1 MWLVPSRRPHNLR
14 RLANAW
20 GAAPAWIR
28 LDDDDPMLGGYSF
41 HPGWTV
47 AVGPRKPLCGVY
59 EEAFETYPD
68 LDWYGFLADDVLPEV
83 NWESLIET
91 AGRDGL
97 AFGDDG
103 INGERH
109 AAHFVLGG
117 DLVREV
123 GFLCLPGL
131 SRIYIDTVWCDIAR
145 AKGVYRYRPDVKMPH
160 LHFSNGRA
168 LMDATYRKPRRDADR
183 ALYEAWRNQEK
194 TE

>member
-1 MWLVPSRRPHNLR
+1 
-14 RLANAW
+14 LADAW
-20 GAAPAWIR
+20 GSTPAWVR
-28 LDDDDPMLGGYSF
+28 LDSDDPMLGGYPD
-41 HPGWTV
+41 HPNWIV
-47 AVGPRKPLCGVY
+47 CVGPRKPLCGVY
-59 EEAFETYPD
+59 EEAFEAYPD
-68 LDWYGFLADDVLPEV
+68 LDWYGFLADDVLPEG

-103 INGERH
+103 INGEKH

-117 DLVREV
+117 DLVREI

-131 SRIYIDTVWCDIAR
+131 SRLYIDTVWCDIAR
-145 AKGVYRYRPDVKMPH
+145 ARGVYRYRPDVRMPH

-168 LMDATYRKPRRDADR
+168 PMDATYRKPQRDADR